1 MSELGFIERFC
12 EKELFGKDSLLDGEA
27 KWLFKT
33 KCLSKQGD
41 EDDQTYFKD
50 IMPTQPNK

>member
-12 EKELFGKDSLLDGEA
+12 EKELFGKDSPLDGEA

-33 KCLSKQGD
+33 KYLSKQGD

-50 IMPTQPNK
+50 KMPTQPNK